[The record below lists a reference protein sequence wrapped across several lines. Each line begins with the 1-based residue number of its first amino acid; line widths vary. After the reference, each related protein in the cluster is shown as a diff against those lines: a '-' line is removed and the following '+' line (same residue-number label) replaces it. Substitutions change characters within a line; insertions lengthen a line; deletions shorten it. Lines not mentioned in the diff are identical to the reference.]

1 MVSLVKSWDAGSS
14 VFSVVVSPDGAR
26 VGAGSGKDVQ
36 LWDLHSG
43 EMVFSPLRGHSD
55 TVYSVA
61 YSPHGRM
68 IVSGSWD
75 RTMRVWDT
83 VTGAAAIQPLEGH
96 TGGIQSV
103 TFSYDGRLIISGSLD
118 STIRL
123 WDTRTGKSAGK
134 PIYVGARVYSVI
146 VSPDGSKL
154 VAGCYGGTMTTY
166 DAAAGTKLFSQ
177 YFSHKRAISSLAFS
191 PDGHRI
197 VSATRDETVR
207 ISDLSAGDCT
217 GHPLNG
223 HTGSV
228 SSVAFSPDGR
238 YIASGSFDQTIR
250 MWDAST
256 GVQTDSLHGHVDQ
269 VYAVAFTPD
278 GSALVSGSFDKTI
291 KLWNVRGTEIPG
303 DRNVHSRLGTI
314 QPFFD
319 EITSATTPEQIVL
332 HLGTRGCRNL
342 TNQLD
347 LTTCSTYPISS
358 GGFGDIY
365 RCKLK
370 NNIEVAIKTVRLY
383 VDSSEQSQKHIKY
396 AARELYTWSK
406 CRHPNVQ
413 RLLGL
418 VMFRGQ
424 IGMVAAW
431 ESNGDMPRYL
441 QQNPDTDRCSMSV
454 KIVQGLW
461 YLHDS
466 GVVHGDLKGANVLI
480 SEDGSPRLADFGNA
494 VLHDFSL
501 RFTSSSTKAGLSPRW
516 AAPEL
521 FEDAKCNAPADIY
534 ALGMETLTGDVP
546 FPDKQDHQ
554 VMYGVMFKQLQPARP
569 EAYISIGSKDGDKM
583 WSLLRWCW
591 EYEPK
596 KRPSAVEVKN
606 IVEEITQA
614 GLKRL

>member
-1 MVSLVKSWDAGSS
+1 
-14 VFSVVVSPDGAR
+14 
-26 VGAGSGKDVQ
+26 
-36 LWDLHSG
+36 
-43 EMVFSPLRGHSD
+43 
-55 TVYSVA
+55 
-61 YSPHGRM
+61 
-68 IVSGSWD
+68 
-75 RTMRVWDT
+75 MRVWDT

-96 TGGIQSV
+96 TAGIQAV

-134 PIYVGARVYSVI
+134 PIYVGARVYSVV
-146 VSPDGSKL
+146 VSPDGSKI
-154 VAGCYGGTMTTY
+154 VGGCYGGTMTTY

-197 VSATRDETVR
+197 VSATRDEAVR
-207 ISDLSAGDCT
+207 ISDVSASDCT
-217 GHPLNG
+217 GHSLNG
-223 HTGSV
+223 HTSSV

-238 YIASGSFDQTIR
+238 YIASGSFDKTIR
-250 MWDAST
+250 IWDAST

-291 KLWNVRGTEIPG
+291 KLWNVRGTEILG
-303 DRNVHSRLGTI
+303 DRN
-314 QPFFD
+314 
-319 EITSATTPEQIVL
+319 
-332 HLGTRGCRNL
+332 
-342 TNQLD
+342 D

-418 VMFRGQ
+418 VMFRDQ

-441 QQNPDTDRCSMSV
+441 QQNPDTDRCRMSV

-494 VLHDFSL
+494 ALHDFSL

-534 ALGMETLTGDVP
+534 ALGMTILVRH
-546 FPDKQDHQ
+546 FLS
-554 VMYGVMFKQLQPARP
+554 VF
-569 EAYISIGSKDGDKM
+569 
-583 WSLLRWCW
+583 
-591 EYEPK
+591 
-596 KRPSAVEVKN
+596 AVSN
-606 IVEEITQA
+606 
-614 GLKRL
+614 